1 MNITLNSTELTVLF
15 AILFVIVGY
24 VAPLAFAAYVP
35 TDYYVEVNGFEAESV
50 PETAESHNVCLDRD
64 VRSDQTGTVF
74 TELYL
79 VDGDSGERIEVGSMS
94 SREYFEEGDY
104 TIQET
109 MDLPEKV
116 QPGTY
121 RYVLVIQIT
130 PAQGRV
136 TRNVEHTS
144 NTFTI
149 YEDGTAPSDQAF
161 TCS

>member
-35 TDYYVEVNGFEAESV
+35 TDYYLEINDFEAESV
-50 PETAESHNVCLDRD
+50 AETDDSHKLCLDRD
-64 VRSDQTGTVF
+64 VRTDQTGTVF
-74 TELYL
+74 TELFL
-79 VDGDSGERIEVGSMS
+79 VSGDSGERIEVGSMS

-104 TIQET
+104 AIEQT
-109 MDLPEKV
+109 MDLPEEA
-116 QPGTY
+116 QPGKY

-136 TRNVEHTS
+136 TRQVEHTS

-149 YEDGTAPSDQAF
+149 YQDGNAPSNNEF
-161 TCS
+161 TCN